1 MKINLDV
8 INLII
13 NKMFLFLLKYFNF
26 NIFTYNMFVNFKL
39 KGILADDKELDKEIQ
54 VNLKC

>member
-1 MKINLDV
+1 
-8 INLII
+8 
-13 NKMFLFLLKYFNF
+13 MFLFLLKYFNF